1 MEKAR
6 ITLSRCHGEE
16 GLVRKYY
23 TILFTFLI
31 LLFSVV
37 QIDAQTQIPSKGK
50 IRTRHKVDYPEVPRV
65 SAYEAY
71 FKYKAGKAIIIQA
84 GGEKYERRHILGAFN
99 IDQEAVR
106 KGQIK
111 LPKFPKKGIEIFTY
125 CY

>member
-1 MEKAR
+1 M
-6 ITLSRCHGEE
+6 
-16 GLVRKYY
+16 RKYY